1 MLKLH
6 QIKGD
11 LMFKKLGK
19 SSVDIIENEWEEAIG
34 SIVKDGRFEFINDWY
49 NHNNNADFLSE
60 SECWWELQT
69 IFHKYIRKALAKQGI
84 KEGTNTIRVGKKS
97 ITVELIKGDD
107 ECWSH
112 DIFGLDHK
120 IDCTYYCNSM
130 DNSYAIS
137 SVMNMAI
144 DNEQLL
150 IDYLLYTDNIIAELK
165 SKLREVV
172 IWQKNIIEEHTY
184 ERCSLNSLGL
194 DHLMN
199 GCNDLLNEYQETA

>member
-19 SSVDIIENEWEEAIG
+19 ASVDVLETNFDEAIG
-34 SIVKDGRFEFINDWY
+34 PVIKDSRFEFIKDWY
-49 NHNNNADFLSE
+49 NHNNNADFLDE

-107 ECWSH
+107 DCWFD
-112 DIFGLDHK
+112 DIFGLEHK
-120 IDCTYYCNSM
+120 IDCSYYCNST
-130 DNSYAIS
+130 DCSYGIS
-137 SVMNMAI
+137 SVINMAI
-144 DNEQLL
+144 DNEQLH
-150 IDYLLYTDNIIAELK
+150 IDYLLYTDNMIAELK

-172 IWQKNIIEEHTY
+172 IWQKNIIEQYTY
-184 ERCSLNSLGL
+184 ERCTLNSLGL

-199 GCNDLLNEYQETA
+199 GCNDLLNEYKETA